1 MFMNI
6 VHFVTGPISVNT
18 WLVPLDE
25 RRIVIVDPG
34 GDADT
39 IIAYLRERNAVPVL
53 FALTHGHFDHITAL
67 PELSAAFPDVPIA
80 IHEADAHFLG
90 TGALERH
97 RAFFARIGGA
107 GLVEQYAA
115 PLPAATAFLTGGKD
129 IASVLSSVPESSS
142 VPAADLSAT
151 GWLIMHTPG
160 HSKGSVCLYNEKEK
174 ILVSGDTLF
183 NSGVGRTDAPG
194 GNIAELE
201 RSLDVLSELPGE
213 TIVLPGH
220 GPRTT
225 IAQELGTF
233 RG

>member
-1 MFMNI
+1 MNI
-6 VHFVTGPISVNT
+6 VHFVTGPLSVNT

-25 RRIVIVDPG
+25 RRMVVVDPG
-34 GDADT
+34 GDADM
-39 IIAYLRERNAVPVL
+39 IITYLRERDAFPVL

-90 TGALERH
+90 DGALERH
-97 RAFFARIGGA
+97 RSFFTRIGGA
-107 GLVEQYAA
+107 GLVEQYST
-115 PLPAATAFLTGGKD
+115 PLPAATVFFAGGTD
-129 IASVLSSVPESSS
+129 IASVLSSVPKSGS
-142 VPAADLSAT
+142 VPKSTD
-151 GWLIMHTPG
+151 WLIMHTPG

-174 ILVSGDTLF
+174 VLISGDTLF

-194 GNIAELE
+194 GNISELD
-201 RSLDVLSELPGE
+201 RSLDALSALPGE

-225 IAQELGTF
+225 IGQELGRF